1 MAAGQASLRRGA
13 ARAEPSNRGVRDSF
27 HSHWLRLYMVSVSS
41 NCSQKWPR
49 QSWTK
54 YFRNMVQPSTHG

>member
-1 MAAGQASLRRGA
+1 MAVANIECL
-13 ARAEPSNRGVRDSF
+13 VRDSF
-27 HSHWLRLYMVSVSS
+27 HSHWLGLCMVLVSS

-54 YFRNMVQPSTHG
+54 YFRNMVQLSRNG